1 MPTVTASS
9 VKTGDNVRVTLID
22 NLQHTV
28 NGSVIAIA
36 TYDVAKS
43 MQTDLAARHAAIQ
56 TYVSGLPYGEPLPE
70 VTEEKFLIINT
81 GSVRP
86 TVVAFDWIEQI
97 ELVERGATYRIKLLN
112 SSKADADK
120 AVAILRANNIS
131 CQIDVLY

>member
-1 MPTVTASS
+1 MPSITAATA
-9 VKTGDNVRVTLID
+9 KTGDNVRVTLID

-43 MQTDLAARHAAIQ
+43 MQTDLSARHAAIQ
-56 TYVSGLPYGEPLPE
+56 AYEVSLGNEPLPE
-70 VTEEKFLIINT
+70 ITEEKFLIINT

-97 ELVERGATYRIKLLN
+97 ELIERGATYRVKLFN
-112 SSKADADK
+112 SSKADAD
-120 AVAILRANNIS
+120 AAIAILRANNIA
-131 CQIDVLY
+131 CQLDITY

>member
-56 TYVSGLPYGEPLPE
+56 AYVSGLPYGDPLPE